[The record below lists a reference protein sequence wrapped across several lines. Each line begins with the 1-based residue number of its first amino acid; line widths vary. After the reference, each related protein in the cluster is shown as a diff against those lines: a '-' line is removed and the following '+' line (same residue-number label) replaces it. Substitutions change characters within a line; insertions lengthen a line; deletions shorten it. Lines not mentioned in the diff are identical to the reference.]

1 LGING
6 GSYLRCHTSRKI
18 DLMGENELTPFQSSQ
33 LQYLRTE
40 VDRAEE
46 DTYRSDPHPNANN
59 KLFYARQEL
68 KEFTSNLRCSGK
80 NI

>member
-1 LGING
+1 LGITCGN
-6 GSYLRCHTSRKI
+6 SVLCHTSRKI

-40 VDRAEE
+40 VDRAQ
-46 DTYRSDPHPNANN
+46 DDSLRSDPHPNANN

-68 KEFTSNLRCSGK
+68 KEFTKNLRCTGK